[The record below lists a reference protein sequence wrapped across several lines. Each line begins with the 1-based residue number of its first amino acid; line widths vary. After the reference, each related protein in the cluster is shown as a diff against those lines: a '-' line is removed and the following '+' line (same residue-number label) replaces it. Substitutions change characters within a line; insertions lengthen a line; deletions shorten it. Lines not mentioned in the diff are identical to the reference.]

1 MLVGEGATGII
12 LWGERG
18 VTAPHH
24 PISVAGLTSQT
35 GLVLAEPNCCLPWKV
50 R

>member
-35 GLVLAEPNCCLPWKV
+35 EVWASPCCCLPWKV

>member
-12 LWGERG
+12 PWGERG

-24 PISVAGLTSQT
+24 PISDLTD
-35 GLVLAEPNCCLPWKV
+35 
-50 R
+50 